1 MCAHVLCNQWIVM
14 KIKRAAAAFD
24 VDKVLRTLFE
34 TRVVV
39 EETKKN
45 IEIQFARDS
54 DKHYIIILNI
64 Q

>member
-1 MCAHVLCNQWIVM
+1 M